1 MTFSTPPRV
10 RSGGQRSRQ
19 KQVTSFSRELSRRPL
34 EVLRSHPVRVGGE
47 RGTEGETSKD
57 QVGHLPPTQSKTP
70 VLTQSDALSDYH
82 PQSLLVPDSHFPPE
96 AGNAAR
102 RVGSISNVRY
112 PYGNPVVPRV
122 PHRVSCEDSPLLS
135 NKIAQPMALS
145 PNKPRAAAESTR
157 GKVDLISLDNTLL
170 VSPRSISFRTGVA
183 GNNQSAPEAQGRN
196 EKASHV
202 VRMPRQNALPP
213 SARPYTNRP
222 FSEELST
229 TAASPEVSYLGQERH
244 ESSHGPSQAIRQ
256 NPVNEAGMVSR
267 ELEGE
272 AMDSIC
278 RSPCVSPDY
287 MHVGA
292 QITGNQ
298 LVLLNEQGQIVHQLT
313 EADLDANPASSESCT
328 DERYA
333 VSSPLELPVTDPAPQ
348 SLPPPP
354 SRLTGTRPPPPTAAD
369 GVRAHE
375 LLHGN
380 TTKDSDARTDLEE
393 NSDKDSTSTCTPA
406 TETDTLPME
415 GGQT

>member
-1 MTFSTPPRV
+1 M
-10 RSGGQRSRQ
+10 
-19 KQVTSFSRELSRRPL
+19 
-34 EVLRSHPVRVGGE
+34 GGE
-47 RGTEGETSKD
+47 RGTEGETSKN

-70 VLTQSDALSDYH
+70 LLTQSGVLSDYH
-82 PQSLLVPDSHFPPE
+82 PQSLLAPDSHFPPE
-96 AGNAAR
+96 VGNAAR
-102 RVGSISNVRY
+102 RVGSISNLRY

-122 PHRVSCEDSPLLS
+122 PYRVSCEDLSLLS
-135 NKIAQPMALS
+135 NKIAQPMS

-157 GKVDLISLDNTLL
+157 GKVDLTLLDNTLL

-183 GNNQSAPEAQGRN
+183 GNNQLAPEAQGKN
-196 EKASHV
+196 EKASRV

-244 ESSHGPSQAIRQ
+244 ESSHGPSQAIQQ

-272 AMDSIC
+272 AMDFVH

-313 EADLDANPASSESCT
+313 EADLDANPASSEMRT
-328 DERYA
+328 DGRYA
-333 VSSPLELPVTDPAPQ
+333 VSSPLELPVTDLVKNTQ

-375 LLHGN
+375 LLHGS
-380 TTKDSDARTDLEE
+380 TTEDSDARTDLEE
-393 NSDKDSTSTCTPA
+393 NSDKDSTSTSTPA
-406 TETDTLPME
+406 TETDTLPVE